1 MEESVRQ
8 GKVQPFIEEAVLQ
21 VSKWGFDIEEL
32 HVQKKC
38 QTRGI
43 LLWLKSMYGQ
53 AECEL
58 AGFPGLI
65 HIWQV

>member
-8 GKVQPFIEEAVLQ
+8 GKTQPFIEEAVLQ
-21 VSKWGFDIEEL
+21 VSNWGFDLMEL

-43 LLWLKSMYGQ
+43 LLWLKSMYSQ
-53 AECEL
+53 TECEL
-58 AGFPGLI
+58 AGFLGVI
-65 HIWQV
+65 NIWQV

>member
-1 MEESVRQ
+1 MR
-8 GKVQPFIEEAVLQ
+8 PFIEEAVLL
-21 VSKWGFDIEEL
+21 VSKWDFDIEEF
-32 HVQKKC
+32 HMQKKC

-43 LLWLKSMYGQ
+43 LLWLKSIYGQ

-58 AGFPGLI
+58 VGFHGPV